1 MTEQPK
7 PLRPKKKQKNRN
19 AVKHGAFSREPMLPG
34 EKRRDYEALRADLY
48 DEWAPDGTT
57 ERGLVDTLI
66 ESRWRKQRLDR
77 YEHFSLQKRRDQ
89 IHSKSEDT
97 RHRQNLRKIWASEF
111 SAATSLE
118 AVEHILS
125 TLSPLYR
132 VTITGWVP
140 LETCQ
145 DPAQWGTA
153 IGKFLSNLAP
163 EDQMEDS
170 DKFMAILIPDQI
182 EKELDRSDRIDEK
195 IDRTIKRLLQVKL
208 AKQISRNTR
217 TKPQSEPRLINPP
230 ASVDVRPVLED
241 GKLLMQAD
249 VSVSPAE
256 AVDEPECPQE
266 PPIIDETEQRGEIAP
281 PAAKNE
287 HSEPEHVKVEVF
299 TKPRLF
305 SIAEMERFFETC
317 DAYRGNEA
325 RPEGGGFNP
334 WV

>member
-1 MTEQPK
+1 M
-7 PLRPKKKQKNRN
+7 
-19 AVKHGAFSREPMLPG
+19 
-34 EKRRDYEALRADLY
+34 
-48 DEWAPDGTT
+48 
-57 ERGLVDTLI
+57 
-66 ESRWRKQRLDR
+66 
-77 YEHFSLQKRRDQ
+77 
-89 IHSKSEDT
+89 
-97 RHRQNLRKIWASEF
+97 
-111 SAATSLE
+111 
-118 AVEHILS
+118 
-125 TLSPLYR
+125 
-132 VTITGWVP
+132 
-140 LETCQ
+140 
-145 DPAQWGTA
+145 
-153 IGKFLSNLAP
+153 
-163 EDQMEDS
+163 
-170 DKFMAILIPDQI
+170 
-182 EKELDRSDRIDEK
+182 
-195 IDRTIKRLLQVKL
+195 

-230 ASVDVRPVLED
+230 ASVDVRPVVED
-241 GKLLMQAD
+241 GKLLMRAD

-299 TKPRLF
+299 TKLRLV